1 MDEHEINNLVAYYSR
16 QVSAHVGPVISIFFS
31 LIGLLNLARIS
42 DIFEH
47 KLFFSFLYFLLGALG
62 AYFYGR
68 LVYFGQLL
76 DEALLRSSF
85 ANLHQQIREQV
96 LQRSLLLRIVS
107 KVSETR
113 EGKYRLI
120 WAWLLPIIVSILA
133 LVSWI
138 IVFFQ
143 L

>member
-1 MDEHEINNLVAYYSR
+1 M
-16 QVSAHVGPVISIFFS
+16 
-31 LIGLLNLARIS
+31 
-42 DIFEH
+42 
-47 KLFFSFLYFLLGALG
+47 G